1 MRFLFNVG
9 ARASVMFFWKIFM
22 LSLFEVTTMPTKGN
36 GHVWD
41 SFSVVNII
49 QMVFVIKLRLHEGRR
64 SSAIVWLCL

>member
-1 MRFLFNVG
+1 MRFLLNVG
-9 ARASVMFFWKIFM
+9 ARASVMFFFM
-22 LSLFEVTTMPTKGN
+22 FSLFEVTTMPTKGN